1 MKGMPLPCSRRLP
14 LAGATLLVA
23 LLVTLVASAQVI
35 EYENNGKK
43 YQTLTHKG
51 LTVIVTRMPNHV
63 AGFGVLQVSISNG
76 SDIYWVVQPEGFSY
90 LYGEQAIAGISA
102 GQFVDVLLSK
112 GSSSDVT
119 KLVTSYENN
128 LYGIPNMRT
137 TNGYEQRRQG
147 AFAFGVSSKLKAA
160 ATASALALA
169 QARLAPG
176 QSTDGSVFIP
186 LNHEMKT
193 LGGGRIVFRS
203 GNERFEFN
211 PD

>member
-1 MKGMPLPCSRRLP
+1 MPSRPPRRL
-14 LAGATLLVA
+14 LFGGVA
-23 LLVTLVASAQVI
+23 LLLTLLFALAVPAQVI
-35 EYENNGKK
+35 EYENNGRK

-51 LTVIVTRMPNHV
+51 LTVIVTRLPNRV

-76 SDIYWVVQPEGFSY
+76 SDIYWIVQPEGFAY
-90 LYGEQAIAGISA
+90 VIGDQASNGISA
-102 GQFVDVLLSK
+102 EQFVDVLLSK

-119 KLVTSYENN
+119 KLVNSYEAN

-147 AFAFGVSSKLKAA
+147 AFAFGVNSKLKAA
-160 ATASALALA
+160 ATASALALTKV
-169 QARLAPG
+169 RLAPG

-186 LNHEMKT
+186 MSHDMKA
-193 LGGGRIVFRS
+193 LGSGRVVFRS
-203 GNERFEFN
+203 ANETFEFN